1 MYGYAGT
8 VVSVGFTVTKYA
20 YVPFGYSG
28 VLQVLPLC
36 SSKSPNPAM
45 YS

>member
-1 MYGYAGT
+1 MYGYADT
-8 VVSVGFTVTKYA
+8 LVSVGSTVTKYA

-36 SSKSPNPAM
+36 SSKSPDPAI